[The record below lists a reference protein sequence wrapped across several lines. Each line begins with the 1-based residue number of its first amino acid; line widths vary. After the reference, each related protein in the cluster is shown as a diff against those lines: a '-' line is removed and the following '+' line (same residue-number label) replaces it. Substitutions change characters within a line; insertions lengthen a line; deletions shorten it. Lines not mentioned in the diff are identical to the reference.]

1 MRPYRCFTICRA
13 AAFMQRKVPFRLA
26 LMTASKSSGFISIR
40 RLSRVIPALFTR
52 MSMRPKVLR
61 AASIRAFTSSSFD
74 TSHRRA
80 TALAPRDSQAA
91 AVSLAAAS
99 LPA

>member
-1 MRPYRCFTICRA
+1 
-13 AAFMQRKVPFRLA
+13 
-26 LMTASKSSGFISIR
+26 MTASKSSGFIIM
-40 RLSRVIPALFTR
+40 SRPSLVMPALFTR

-74 TSHRRA
+74 TSHRTA